1 LEEGHTTVLNNAR
14 VIDGHGGAW
23 EGHVVVRDGLI
34 DTLGEGP
41 PAEAAT
47 KGAKVFDLQGMCLM
61 PGFID
66 CHVHFRSDGVA
77 NPRAQVAADT
87 DAMTTL
93 RSARNARRTVE
104 AGITTVRDCGSKNFI
119 DFSVRA
125 AIEAGIIPGP
135 RMALSGMIICMTGGH
150 GWEVGLEVDGPEGV
164 RRAARQMLRAGADNV
179 KMIATGGILTEGT
192 ELGAPQLTEEE
203 MRAGV
208 EVAHKAGKIACAH
221 AHGATGI
228 KNAVRAGVDSIE
240 HGYYLDQ
247 EGVELMLDRGTVLV
261 ATSAAVRNVAQRS
274 VADGLLESVHRK
286 ASQAVEHHIENFKRA
301 YRAGVK
307 LAMGTDTGVPFTD
320 HGNNLDEL
328 VHLVDMGLPPME
340 AIRVATLDS
349 ARLIQMDDRIGSIEV
364 GKLADLVVFD
374 GDPLEDITQL
384 QDKDRMRLVM
394 KGGDTVIVRNSANRR
409 RLG

>member
-1 LEEGHTTVLNNAR
+1 MGASEATVLHNAR
-14 VIDGHGGAW
+14 VIDGRGGIW
-23 EGHVVVRDGLI
+23 DGHVIVEGGRIASV
-34 DTLGEGP
+34 GEGP
-41 PAEAAT
+41 PAPAVT
-47 KGAKVFDLQGMCLM
+47 NGANAIDVHGMCVM

-77 NPRAQVAADT
+77 NPRAQVASDT
-87 DAMTTL
+87 EAMSTL
-93 RSARNARRTVE
+93 RSARNARRTIE

-119 DFSVRA
+119 DFSVRKA
-125 AIEAGIIPGP
+125 VEAGIIPGP

-150 GWEVGLEVDGPEGV
+150 GWQVGVEVDGPEGV

-192 ELGAPQLTEEE
+192 ELGAPQLTMEE

-208 EVAHKAGKIACAH
+208 EEAHKAGKIACAH

-240 HGYYLDQ
+240 HGYYLDG
-247 EGVELMLDRGTVLV
+247 EGVELMAERGTVLV
-261 ATSAAVRNVAQRS
+261 ATSAAVRNVAERG
-274 VADGLLESVHRK
+274 VKDGLLESVHRK

-307 LAMGTDTGVPFTD
+307 LAMGTDSGVPFTH

-340 AIRVATLDS
+340 AIRVATIDS
-349 ARLIQMDDRIGSIEV
+349 AKLIRMDDRIGSIEK

-374 GDPLEDITQL
+374 GDPLEDIRQI
-384 QDKDRMRLVM
+384 QEKDRMRLVM
-394 KGGDTVIVRNSANRR
+394 KGGEAVIVRNPANRR
-409 RLG
+409 RLN